1 MPRQYNIRWR
11 EQDEKELRRV
21 VRNFN
26 DKLRRLVKKSP
37 ETANILPQYWNESTQ
52 QFENRLSVQQ
62 VKELIGTRQDY
73 NRQLNMLKRFSRRG
87 AERIV
92 ELPSDYG
99 ARTTAWQ
106 KREQARLVQIINRR
120 RNIRLE
126 TLNAV
131 EMMNATGKLGYT
143 LGQRF
148 GMGLAEKNKLKP
160 TKAFTRGQSQ
170 KDIKWKWR
178 ALQTEAKD
186 TYYNER
192 DDMLKQNYIR
202 TLEENFDPTDIKQVI
217 ENIKGMP
224 AEAFYLKFEAKGD
237 AFEWAYPP
245 KKGTED
251 YKNYVA
257 ELEGYW
263 TASDSILDLSPTLTS
278 VIAGL

>member
-1 MPRQYNIRWR
+1 MPRQYNIKWR

-26 DKLRRLVKKSP
+26 DKLRRLVKKNPANS
-37 ETANILPQYWNESTQ
+37 NILPQFWNEKTQ
-52 QFENRLSVQQ
+52 DFENRISIEQ
-62 VKELIGTRQDY
+62 VKDLIATRQDY

-87 AERIV
+87 AEKIV
-92 ELPSDYG
+92 ETGSDYD
-99 ARTTAWQ
+99 ARTTKWQ
-106 KREQARLVQIINRR
+106 QQEQKRLVQTINRR
-120 RNIRLE
+120 RKVRLDNLN
-126 TLNAV
+126 TL
-131 EMMNATGKLGYT
+131 EMMNASGKLGYT
-143 LGQRF
+143 LGQMF

-160 TKAFTRGQSQ
+160 TQAFTRGQSQ

-178 ALQTEAKD
+178 ALQMEAKD

-202 TLEENFDPTDIKQVI
+202 TLEENFDSADIKQVI

-263 TASDSILDLSPTLTS
+263 TASDNILDLSPTLTS

>member
-26 DKLRRLVKKSP
+26 DKLRRLVKKNP
-37 ETANILPQYWNESTQ
+37 DNANILPQYWNESTQ

-92 ELPSDYG
+92 ELPSDYR
-99 ARTTAWQ
+99 AKTTAWQ
-106 KREQARLVQIINRR
+106 KREQSRLVQIINRR

-160 TKAFTRGQSQ
+160 TKAFTKGQSQ

-178 ALQTEAKD
+178 ALQMEAKD

-192 DDMLKQNYIR
+192 DEMLKNNFIR
-202 TLEENFDPTDIKQVI
+202 TLEENFDSNDIQDVVA
-217 ENIKGMP
+217 NIRAMSSD
-224 AEAFYLKFEAKGD
+224 EFYLKYQAKGD

-245 KKGTED
+245 AKGSKE
-251 YKNYVA
+251 YYNYVN
-257 ELEGYW
+257 ELKGYW
-263 TASDSILDLSPTLTS
+263 KGANSLLDLSPTM
-278 VIAGL
+278 AGVLANI